1 MGRRAR
7 RRPKYLAAKLREI
20 RDCLGLS
27 QSALIKRMGLTDYLN
42 QAEIS
47 DFENAVREPDLLTLK
62 AYADAAGVS
71 TDYLIDD
78 NIDLP
83 KKPPGAKRTAGSSGK
98 SQKGRP

>member
-20 RDCLGLS
+20 RDGLGLS
-27 QSALIKRMGLTDYLN
+27 QAALIKRMGLTDYLN

-78 NIDLP
+78 NNLP

-98 SQKGRP
+98 SQKRRP

>member
-20 RDCLGLS
+20 RDGLGLS
-27 QSALIKRMGLTDYLN
+27 QAALIKRMGLTDYLN

-78 NIDLP
+78 NIPP
-83 KKPPGAKRTAGSSGK
+83 KKPPGSKRTAGSSGK
-98 SQKGRP
+98 SQKHRL